1 MKSSSTAL
9 QKHFVEPEVR
19 GGTSPSVEYRRP
31 GAVKMGHAPS
41 SYIERVL
48 SGLRY
53 DKNLVYLAA
62 RLQNYSEI
70 TDARMTSLSQAI
82 GESDHAQTAELAQA
96 LTDSTGKLGA
106 IRMMKLSIALQM
118 LARRGLTE
126 RAKTVFQELELEYER
141 FKQTLISAVG

>member
-1 MKSSSTAL
+1 MKATSQ
-9 QKHFVEPEVR
+9 QKQTIEPEAR
-19 GGTSPSVEYRRP
+19 GGTTTDVAFR
-31 GAVKMGHAPS
+31 S
-41 SYIERVL
+41 SAANTERGSTYIEKVL

-62 RLQNYSEI
+62 RLQNYSDLTE
-70 TDARMTSLSQAI
+70 ARMMSLSQAI
-82 GESDHAQTAELAQA
+82 TERDHAAAGELAQA

-106 IRMMKLSIALQM
+106 IRMMKLCIALQM

-126 RAKTVFQELELEYER
+126 KAKTVFQELELEYGR

>member
-1 MKSSSTAL
+1 MKSSMQAQQTL
-9 QKHFVEPEVR
+9 IVEPKVR
-19 GGTSPSVEYRRP
+19 GGSITDVAVRT
-31 GAVKMGHAPS
+31 GAVKTERAP
-41 SYIERVL
+41 SYIEKVL

-62 RLQNYSEI
+62 RLQNYSDLTE
-70 TDARMTSLSQAI
+70 ARMMSLSQAI
-82 GESDHAQTAELAQA
+82 IERDHSSAAELAQA

-106 IRMMKLSIALQM
+106 IRMMKLCIALQM

-126 RAKTVFQELELEYER
+126 KSKTVFKELEAEYER